1 MIHLANDPNLDKW
14 DDKLQSEVI
23 TYNLSKPMTMIGF
36 VSLPDHAQKE
46 YLQILKKN
54 GGSTAQIA
62 EMLGC
67 STETVLELMKR
78 NGIRAGGRRTD
89 DAAFLWAEFIKDY
102 EMPPME
108 TPTASIKAPAPPE
121 TPQKAPE
128 TPKAEDVPEPPPAL
142 EAAEPPGTEPAVTF
156 TADIPVMSALR
167 AFRVDLAGP
176 MDGVL
181 AKLKTFT
188 DLIGNMPVRVTISV
202 DEEE

>member
-54 GGSTAQIA
+54 GGSAAQIA
-62 EMLGC
+62 EMFGC

-78 NGIRAGGRRTD
+78 NGVRAGGRRTD

-128 TPKAEDVPEPPPAL
+128 TPKAEDVPEPPPCA
-142 EAAEPPGTEPAVTF
+142 GGGR
-156 TADIPVMSALR
+156 TARDGARSNLYSRHPSDGALR

>member
-108 TPTASIKAPAPPE
+108 TPTASIKAPAHPE

-128 TPKAEDVPEPPPAL
+128 TPRAEDVPEPPPCAGGGRTARDGARSNL
-142 EAAEPPGTEPAVTF
+142 YSRHPGPICASSLPCGSGRPDGRCPGEAEDLPG
-156 TADIPVMSALR
+156 SGGR
-167 AFRVDLAGP
+167 YSGP
-176 MDGVL
+176 RDAQRG
-181 AKLKTFT
+181 
-188 DLIGNMPVRVTISV
+188 
-202 DEEE
+202 